1 MAAARH
7 NQSGLPPATA
17 PGVAALSAVITALA
31 RAPAVHLP
39 DEAPQEILVTAQ
51 RQTDAV
57 AYSERGADAA
67 GCHPY
72 ISADHMSAVTENG
85 IVRL

>member
-1 MAAARH
+1 
-7 NQSGLPPATA
+7 
-17 PGVAALSAVITALA
+17 VAALSAVITALA
-31 RAPAVHLP
+31 RAPAVQLP
-39 DEAPQEILVTAQ
+39 DEAPHQEILVTAQ

-57 AYSERGADAA
+57 AYSKRGAGVA

-72 ISADHMSAVTENG
+72 ISADHMSAATQNG

>member
-1 MAAARH
+1 MAAAQA
-7 NQSGLPPATA
+7 QSERLT
-17 PGVAALSAVITALA
+17 PGDGAGGWPLCRATALA
-31 RAPAVHLP
+31 RAPAVQLP
-39 DEAPQEILVTAQ
+39 DEAPQEILVIAQ

-57 AYSERGADAA
+57 AYSERGADAP

-72 ISADHMSAVTENG
+72 FSADHMSAVTQNG

>member
-1 MAAARH
+1 VSR
-7 NQSGLPPATA
+7 A
-17 PGVAALSAVITALA
+17 PGRHGCSQAQSERLTPGDGAGGGRSVG
-31 RAPAVHLP
+31 
-39 DEAPQEILVTAQ
+39 QEMLVTAQ

-57 AYSERGADAA
+57 AHGERGEGAA

-72 ISADHMSAVTENG
+72 ILADHMSAVTENG